1 MSASGHKEAGCNLA
15 ALRDHARILRA
26 EAIRQRQLC
35 LHLKVRL
42 IAAAESRR
50 TSMTDSRTPVAHPD
64 AEPNGWDG
72 AAAAPAIVGFALS
85 AGGLGPLMFVLSRL
99 PSTFQ
104 AGVVVAQHTAKGS
117 TLPVLLQSR
126 SRLRVKF
133 AESGEPVLPGVV
145 YVCPPGRHVV
155 ANADRTL
162 DVVEKERVHFAR
174 PSADWLFESMA
185 ASYGDASVAV
195 ILSGYQH
202 DGARGVVSIQRAGG
216 SVIVQEPETCE
227 AQDMP
232 EAAIRTGCATRILHP
247 ELISC
252 AIVDRVHLLELERL
266 TREFEEPFSREAAS

>member
-1 MSASGHKEAGCNLA
+1 M
-15 ALRDHARILRA
+15 
-26 EAIRQRQLC
+26 
-35 LHLKVRL
+35 
-42 IAAAESRR
+42 
-50 TSMTDSRTPVAHPD
+50 MDSRTPAPRPN
-64 AEPNGWDG
+64 AESNGWDG
-72 AAAAPAIVGFALS
+72 AATAPAIVGFALS
-85 AGGLGPLMFVLSRL
+85 AGGLAPLMLVLSRL
-99 PSTFQ
+99 PSAFQ
-104 AGVVVAQHTAKGS
+104 AAVVVAQHTASGS
-117 TLPVLLQSR
+117 ALPALLQAR
-126 SRLRVKF
+126 SGMRVKF
-133 AESGEPVLPGVV
+133 AESGEPVLAGVV

-162 DVVEKERVHFAR
+162 AVVDRGRLHFAR

-216 SVIVQEPETCE
+216 SVIVQEPGTCD
-227 AQDMP
+227 APDMP

-266 TREFEEPFSREAAS
+266 TREFEEPFSRKAAS